1 MKNGMKFKIRCMKI
15 PPQPKSLRLFPSEW
29 ENLRPIAQ
37 RRGISRHRLMTDA
50 VRSILQSQNPE
61 VA

>member
-1 MKNGMKFKIRCMKI
+1 MKI

-29 ENLRPIAQ
+29 ENLRSIAQ
-37 RRGISRHRLMTDA
+37 RRGVSRHRLMTDA